1 MFKDPLSSP
10 SCSPCS
16 SSSSTLTPNDFDSLD
31 ESSSNSSSSS
41 SILAP
46 SSNTHATSLP
56 NTSRTNNQ
64 LSNLTASSSSEDS
77 STNNSSLTNHNT
89 IATASNNVAQPQ
101 INFDMAHFDRTL
113 VVIVH
118 FLVVVAESLRHC
130 SPEETYKLKKL
141 VYELIKLNPKNSK
154 SSTLLHLA
162 SSRDSSSIIKN
173 HTLSS
178 FPSTE
183 VLKLLLECGADPNSL
198 DGERNSPL
206 HLAAANRNS
215 PITSAPSNPNVGVVQ
230 GAANGGVVVVGNVGT
245 GAVAAAHL
253 NAINNTTSS
262 NVLVNSERDKIICLL
277 LNAGTHLDAC
287 NANNKTAADLYKG
300 GKMYNV
306 VNPINYVN
314 LQCLA
319 AKVIQKYKIPYREH
333 LTLKLANFV
342 SIH

>member
-1 MFKDPLSSP
+1 MTP
-10 SCSPCS
+10 S
-16 SSSSTLTPNDFDSLD
+16 DFDSLD
-31 ESSSNSSSSS
+31 ESSSTH
-41 SILAP
+41 AP
-46 SSNTHATSLP
+46 STTTSLSNP
-56 NTSRTNNQ
+56 SRTNNR
-64 LSNLTASSSSEDS
+64 LSNTNSTLTENSSTSNQNTSALASSNV
-77 STNNSSLTNHNT
+77 TN
-89 IATASNNVAQPQ
+89 PQ

-206 HLAAANRNS
+206 HLAASNRNS
-215 PITSAPSNPNVGVVQ
+215 SITSANPANAGITQ
-230 GAANGGVVVVGNVGT
+230 AAIATAAANGGVVVVGNIGT

-253 NAINNTTSS
+253 NAINNASSS

-277 LNAGTHLDAC
+277 LNSGTHLDAC
-287 NANNKTAADLYKG
+287 NANNKTASDLYKG

-306 VNPINYVN
+306 INPINYVN
-314 LQCLA
+314 LQCMA

-333 LTLKLANFV
+333 LTR
-342 SIH
+342 

>member
-1 MFKDPLSSP
+1 MSP
-10 SCSPCS
+10 PSPASS
-16 SSSSTLTPNDFDSLD
+16 SSSSTLTPEDL
-31 ESSSNSSSSS
+31 ESSNDSIPKTSNYKSDD
-41 SILAP
+41 
-46 SSNTHATSLP
+46 SSNDSD
-56 NTSRTNNQ
+56 NNNNKSQ
-64 LSNLTASSSSEDS
+64 SASNINE
-77 STNNSSLTNHNT
+77 STNAET
-89 IATASNNVAQPQ
+89 TAAPTSTPQ

-118 FLVVVAESLRHC
+118 FLVVVAESLKHC

-154 SSTLLHLA
+154 NSTLLHLA

-215 PITSAPSNPNVGVVQ
+215 PLTSSSVTTLVTNNQNNANNNANAAVNIGGAAASAPSG
-230 GAANGGVVVVGNVGT
+230 GTLAN
-245 GAVAAAHL
+245 
-253 NAINNTTSS
+253 NNI
-262 NVLVNSERDKIICLL
+262 VLNSERDKLICLL

-287 NANNKTAADLYKG
+287 NIHGKTAADLYKG
-300 GKMYNV
+300 GNMYNV
-306 VNPINYVN
+306 VNPINHLT

-319 AKVIQKYKIPYREH
+319 AKVIQKYKIPYREY
-333 LTLKLANFV
+333 LTSKLANFV

>member
-1 MFKDPLSSP
+1 M
-10 SCSPCS
+10 
-16 SSSSTLTPNDFDSLD
+16 TPNDFDSLD
-31 ESSSNSSSSS
+31 ESSSSSTH
-41 SILAP
+41 AP
-46 SSNTHATSLP
+46 STTTSLSNP
-56 NTSRTNNQ
+56 LRTNNR
-64 LSNLTASSSSEDS
+64 LSNTNSTLTENS
-77 STNNSSLTNHNT
+77 STSNQTTSASTSSN
-89 IATASNNVAQPQ
+89 PQ

-206 HLAAANRNS
+206 HLAASNRNS
-215 PITSAPSNPNVGVVQ
+215 STTSANPANAGITQ
-230 GAANGGVVVVGNVGT
+230 AATATAAANGGVVVVGNVGT

-253 NAINNTTSS
+253 NAINNASSS

-277 LNAGTHLDAC
+277 LNSGTHLDAC

-306 VNPINYVN
+306 INPINYVN
-314 LQCLA
+314 LQCMA